1 MKQFWLYSQL
11 LLDYNTMVKGVK
23 KLFLVRIDQPMPIRL
38 AGRFSQST
46 GWEHTGRMI
55 AECILCCVEEGS
67 CSFTIDSHTVEVASG
82 QGIFIPAGA
91 FYAPVTQS
99 GCCYQYLRFDA
110 EMEATDAPLFSDR
123 SYHYSEKIE
132 HSPAVFCVPKVFQ
145 TDPVIDFSL
154 ETIIDEM
161 TRSNPVSKV
170 KMNMAFFS
178 LLIRL
183 TEQLAGQSVHSLA
196 YEMERYIRENAG
208 HPLTLSQLSERF
220 GYTKQYVIRIF
231 RKQFHTTPTAFIN
244 DTKLSLAIR
253 QLTES
258 DSPIE
263 EIAHRC
269 GFEDANYFS
278 RQFKKKFGLSPS
290 EYRKSAMGV

>member
-1 MKQFWLYSQL
+1 M
-11 LLDYNTMVKGVK
+11 NTEGDDEMY
-23 KLFLVRIDQPMPIRL
+23 LIRIDQPMPIRL
-38 AGRFSQST
+38 AGRFTQST

-67 CSFTIDSHTVEVASG
+67 CRFTIDSHTVEVASG
-82 QGIFIPAGA
+82 QGVFIPSGS

-99 GCCYQYLRFDA
+99 GCCYQYIRFEAD
-110 EMEATDAPLFSDR
+110 MEPTDAAPLPDR
-123 SYHYSEKIE
+123 SYHYSEKIDR
-132 HSPAVFCVPKVFQ
+132 SPAAFCVPEVFQ
-145 TDPVIDFSL
+145 TDPVISFSL

-161 TRSNPVSKV
+161 TRSDPASKV

-178 LLIRL
+178 LLVRL
-183 TEQLAGQSVHSLA
+183 TEQIAGQSVHSLA

-208 HPLTLSQLSERF
+208 HNLTLSQLSERF

-231 RKQFHTTPTAFIN
+231 KKQFHTTPTAFIN

-253 QLTES
+253 RLTES
-258 DSPIE
+258 DRPIE

-290 EYRKSAMGV
+290 EYRASLFMREQ

>member
-1 MKQFWLYSQL
+1 MY
-11 LLDYNTMVKGVK
+11 
-23 KLFLVRIDQPMPIRL
+23 LVRIHQPMPIRL
-38 AGRFSQST
+38 GGRFTQST

-67 CSFTIDSHTVEVASG
+67 CTFTIDTHTVEVASG
-82 QGIFIPAGA
+82 QGIFIPAGS
-91 FYAPVTQS
+91 FYAPVTQN

-110 EMEATDAPLFSDR
+110 EMETADTLSFPDR
-123 SYHYSEKIE
+123 SYHYSEKIDR
-132 HSPAVFCVPKVFQ
+132 SPAVFYVPEIFQ
-145 TDPVIDFSL
+145 TDPVIAFSL

-161 TRSNPVSKV
+161 TRSDPVSKV

-178 LLIRL
+178 LLVRL
-183 TEQLAGQSVHSLA
+183 TEQAAGQSAHSLA
-196 YEMERYIRENAG
+196 YEMERYIRENAS
-208 HPLTLSQLSERF
+208 HNLTLSQLSERF

-231 RKQFHTTPTAFIN
+231 KKQFRTTPTAFIN

-253 QLTES
+253 RLTES
-258 DSPIE
+258 DRPIE

>member
-1 MKQFWLYSQL
+1 MY
-11 LLDYNTMVKGVK
+11 
-23 KLFLVRIDQPMPIRL
+23 LVRISDPMPIRL
-38 AGRFSQST
+38 GGRFAQST

-55 AECILCCVEEGS
+55 EECILCCIEEGS
-67 CSFTIDSHTVEVASG
+67 CTFTIDDHSVNVVSG
-82 QGIFIPAGA
+82 QGIFIPAGS

-99 GCCYQYLRFDA
+99 GCCYQYLRFEA
-110 EMEATDAPLFSDR
+110 EMEETDTPPFADR
-123 SYHYSEKIE
+123 SYHYSEKIPR
-132 HSPAVFCVPKVFQ
+132 SPAVFCVPEVFQ

-154 ETIIDEM
+154 ETMIDEM
-161 TRSNPVSKV
+161 TRSDPASNV

-183 TEQLAGQSVHSLA
+183 TEQIAGQSVHSLA

-208 HPLTLSQLSERF
+208 HNLTLSQLSERF

-231 RKQFHTTPTAFIN
+231 KKQFHTTPTAFIN

-253 QLTES
+253 RLTES
-258 DSPIE
+258 DGPIE

-269 GFEDANYFS
+269 GYEDANYFS